1 MRQIAI
7 LLSFECIKFNP
18 EAIGKMCIGRINL
31 GKKAAFLDEAG
42 LFPFGK
48 PLARLR
54 PARLGWRREDLFDEP
69 EI

>member
-1 MRQIAI
+1 
-7 LLSFECIKFNP
+7 
-18 EAIGKMCIGRINL
+18 MCIGRINL